1 MRLSRLAA
9 TVLVAWA
16 VLATGALAQS
26 GLAKAMAMSDL
37 DRVVEPSAPIDVF
50 GLSAAYPATRDGA
63 AKAGQV
69 VK

>member
-1 MRLSRLAA
+1 MRLIRLAA
-9 TVLVAWA
+9 TALVAWA

-26 GLAKAMAMSDL
+26 SLARAMAMSDS

-50 GLSAAYPATRDGA
+50 SLSATYLATRDGT
-63 AKAGQV
+63 AKAGPV